1 MIAAMEST
9 VLAAFGMGIG
19 LVLKALFQKHFLG
32 WLRSKPDNKL
42 AKLLLYGDRSP
53 ASSGAGTT
61 KPD

>member
-1 MIAAMEST
+1 
-9 VLAAFGMGIG
+9 MGIG

-42 AKLLLYGDRSP
+42 AKLLLYGDRGP
-53 ASSGAGTT
+53 ADSSAGTG